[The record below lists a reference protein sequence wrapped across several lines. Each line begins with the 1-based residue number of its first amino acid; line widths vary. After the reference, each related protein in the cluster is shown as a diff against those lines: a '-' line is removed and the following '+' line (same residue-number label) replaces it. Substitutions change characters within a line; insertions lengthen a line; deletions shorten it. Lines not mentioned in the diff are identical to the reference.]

1 MASSSLHFEAAW
13 LVQPCIYRD
22 GARRSCAPSLYKG
35 NGGRVESFD
44 GIYLPPKRANL
55 CSKSSG
61 GFYLLLGGK
70 ETPISALLFSALSA
84 GEIMLFPMLLLP
96 TFFFSHTLLHSFFFR
111 RFVLKARAR
120 RGGKG
125 GEEKKEG

>member
-1 MASSSLHFEAAW
+1 MEAE
-13 LVQPCIYRD
+13 LNLSMGYT
-22 GARRSCAPSLYKG
+22 
-35 NGGRVESFD
+35 
-44 GIYLPPKRANL
+44 YLPRENL

-96 TFFFSHTLLHSFFFR
+96 TFFFLTRSFTPSSSG
-111 RFVLKARAR
+111 VSY
-120 RGGKG
+120 
-125 GEEKKEG
+125 